1 MGQFDFPNAL
11 NQVGSWATT
20 EIRVNSKVYPGLT
33 GFKGPDIDTPIENVY
48 GQGRVPVGW
57 SIGNQEPITGS
68 MTLLEDSYNSLLLD
82 VTGGDPNLDMTNY
95 PLTIV
100 ELIQPA
106 EATNYSAK
114 VITHSNVRVSKV
126 TTPDRSQGAGMYEVQ
141 LDLQFTK
148 IPDVQITPKD
158 SAEESL

>member
-1 MGQFDFPNAL
+1 MGQFDYPNAL

-20 EIRVNSKVYPGLT
+20 EIRINGKVYAGLT
-33 GFKGPDIDTPIENVY
+33 QFKGPDIDTPIENVY
-48 GQGRVPVGW
+48 GTGRVPVGW

-68 MTLLEDSYNSLLLD
+68 MTLLEDSYNQLLLD
-82 VTGGDPNLDMTNY
+82 VTGGDPNIDLTNY

-106 EATNYSAK
+106 EATNYDSK
-114 VITHSNVRVSKV
+114 VITHNNVRVSKV
-126 TTPDRSQGAGMYEVQ
+126 TTPDRTQGSGMYEVQ

-148 IPDVQITPKD
+148 VPSVLINPKS